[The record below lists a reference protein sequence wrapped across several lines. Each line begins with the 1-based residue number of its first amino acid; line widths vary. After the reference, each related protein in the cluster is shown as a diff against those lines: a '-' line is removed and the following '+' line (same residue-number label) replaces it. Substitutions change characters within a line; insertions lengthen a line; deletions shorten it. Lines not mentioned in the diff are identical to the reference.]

1 MGYVKEPVGV
11 DLNIGP
17 TALSAEDRQTLSAV
31 IAQYKLTKEVPKS
44 KPKLTKTTSRKNG
57 TTKLRKRSQKTATK
71 KAAST
76 SSK

>member
-1 MGYVKEPVGV
+1 MGHVKEPVGV

-17 TALSAEDRQTLSAV
+17 MALSAEDRQALSMA

-44 KPKLTKTTSRKNG
+44 KLKMGKEAGSKKATATGAKNRKP
-57 TTKLRKRSQKTATK
+57 ATK
-71 KAAST
+71 KSVVM

>member
-11 DLNIGP
+11 DLNIEP
-17 TALSAEDRQTLSAV
+17 MDLSAEDRQTLSAV

-44 KPKLTKTTSRKNG
+44 KPKLAKTTSRRNG
-57 TTKLRKRSQKTATK
+57 TTKLRVESRKTSTK
-71 KAAST
+71 KAAAT